1 MFTAPALARHFLA
14 CTVLVANYM
23 NAGDSRGRACG
34 HACPLLDC
42 QPDLCRCL

>member
-1 MFTAPALARHFLA
+1 
-14 CTVLVANYM
+14 M

-42 QPDLCRCL
+42 QPDLCRCLIAPSNAARA